1 MSIHMMSALVQWLKQ
16 EPLRK
21 GGTSMREET
30 FITQEY
36 DVFAGLDVS
45 KKSIAATFSN
55 RQGLIRSLQMPYNV
69 EYLLNHVRKHFADQK
84 IAFVYEAG
92 PTGYGLYDGL
102 AAEGYRCLIAAPS
115 MIPRAPGQRVKTNRL
130 DSRGL
135 SESLRAGQLQSIHI
149 PSPVYRELRHLTQLR
164 DTMVRQAAAH
174 KQRIKA
180 LLLLEGIDFPPAA
193 AGSQWTLRVK
203 AQLRKLGC
211 SRSVRFK
218 LDQLIDSLEFSEK
231 QVLSST
237 KEIRLFCK
245 EDKELSQSI
254 AYLMSIPGIGWI
266 VASQLLARIG
276 DWRQIDNVRQLGSF
290 LGLVPSENSTGDKVD
305 RGSITRVGDGRL
317 RSKLIQAAWSAIR
330 QDAELREFYRL
341 VCQRNGRGKGARI
354 AIVAVA
360 RKLTMRIHAV
370 LKKQRPYIVREQVHS
385 VPLTQEET
393 SPQGTTRRC
402 AEPGETE
409 NS

>member
-1 MSIHMMSALVQWLKQ
+1 
-16 EPLRK
+16 
-21 GGTSMREET
+21 MRDET
-30 FITQEY
+30 FTPQEY

-45 KKSIAATFSN
+45 KKSIAATFISQ
-55 RQGLIRSLQMPYNV
+55 QGFIRSLQMPHNV

-102 AAEGYRCLIAAPS
+102 AAQGYSCVIAAPA
-115 MIPRAPGQRVKTNRL
+115 MIPRAPGKRVKTNRL
-130 DSRGL
+130 DSRAL
-135 SESLRAGQLQSIHI
+135 SESLRGGQLKSIHV
-149 PSPVYRELRHLTQLR
+149 PSPIYRELRHLTQLR
-164 DTMVRQAAAH
+164 DTLVRQAAAH

-180 LLLLEGIDFPPAA
+180 LLLFEGIDFPPAA
-193 AGSQWTLRVK
+193 AGRQWTLRVK
-203 AQLRKLGC
+203 AQLRKLEC

-218 LDQLIDSLEFSEK
+218 LDQLLDGLEFCEK
-231 QVLSST
+231 QVVSST
-237 KEIRLFCK
+237 KEIRRFCK

-254 AYLMSIPGIGWI
+254 ACLMSVPGIGWI

-276 DWRQIDNVRQLGSF
+276 DWRQIENVRQLGSF
-290 LGLVPSENSTGDKVD
+290 LGLVPTEDSTGETVD
-305 RGSITRVGDGRL
+305 RGSITQVGDGRL

-330 QDAELREFYRL
+330 QDAELREFYRSI
-341 VCQRNGRGKGARI
+341 CRRNGAGKGPRI

-360 RKLTMRIHAV
+360 RKLSTRIYAI
-370 LKKQRPYIVREQVHS
+370 LKNQRPYVVREQVHS
-385 VPLTQEET
+385 APLTQEET

-402 AEPGETE
+402 AEPGETN

>member
-1 MSIHMMSALVQWLKQ
+1 
-16 EPLRK
+16 
-21 GGTSMREET
+21 MRDTT
-30 FITQEY
+30 FIAQEY

-45 KKSIAATFSN
+45 KKSIAATFTS
-55 RQGLIRSLQMPYNV
+55 QHGFIRSLQMPYSV

-102 AAEGYRCLIAAPS
+102 AAHGYSCMIAAPS
-115 MIPRAPGQRVKTNRL
+115 MIPRAPGNRVKTNRL

-135 SESLRAGQLQSIHI
+135 SESLRGGQLKSIHV
-149 PSPVYRELRHLTQLR
+149 PSAVYRELRHLTQLR

-180 LLLLEGIDFPPAA
+180 LLLLEGIDFPLAA

-203 AQLRKLGC
+203 AQLRKLSC
-211 SRSVRFK
+211 SGSVRFK
-218 LDQLIDSLEFSEK
+218 LDQLLDSLEFTEK

-237 KEIRLFCK
+237 KEIRRFCR
-245 EDKELSQSI
+245 EDAELSQSI
-254 AYLMSIPGIGWI
+254 AYLMSVPGIGWI

-276 DWRQIDNVRQLGSF
+276 DWREIDNVRQLGSF
-290 LGLVPSENSTGDKVD
+290 LGLVPTENSTGDRVD
-305 RGSITRVGDGRL
+305 RGSITRLGDGRL
-317 RSKLIQAAWSAIR
+317 RSKLIEAAWSAIR
-330 QDAELREFYRL
+330 QDTELREFYRS
-341 VCQRNGRGKGARI
+341 VCRRNPRGRGARI

-360 RKLTMRIHAV
+360 RKLSTRIYAV
-370 LKKQRPYIVREQVHS
+370 LKNQRPYIIREQVHS
-385 VPLTQEET
+385 APLTQEET

-402 AEPGETE
+402 AEPGETD

>member
-1 MSIHMMSALVQWLKQ
+1 
-16 EPLRK
+16 
-21 GGTSMREET
+21 MRDTT
-30 FITQEY
+30 FIPQEY

-45 KKSIAATFSN
+45 KKSIAATFTS
-55 RQGLIRSLQMPYNV
+55 QHGFIRSLQMPYSV

-102 AAEGYRCLIAAPS
+102 AAHGYSCMIAAPS
-115 MIPRAPGQRVKTNRL
+115 MIPRAPGNRVKTNRL

-135 SESLRAGQLQSIHI
+135 SESLRGGQLKSIHV
-149 PSPVYRELRHLTQLR
+149 PSAVYRELRHLTQLR

-180 LLLLEGIDFPPAA
+180 LLLLEGIDFPLAA

-203 AQLRKLGC
+203 AQLRKLSC
-211 SRSVRFK
+211 SGSVRFK
-218 LDQLIDSLEFSEK
+218 LDQLLDSLEFTEK

-237 KEIRLFCK
+237 KEIRRFCR
-245 EDKELSQSI
+245 EDAELSQSI
-254 AYLMSIPGIGWI
+254 AYLMSVPGIGWI

-276 DWRQIDNVRQLGSF
+276 DWREIDNVRQLGSF
-290 LGLVPSENSTGDKVD
+290 LGLVPTENSTGDRVD
-305 RGSITRVGDGRL
+305 RGSITRLGDGRL
-317 RSKLIQAAWSAIR
+317 RSKLIEAAWSAIR
-330 QDAELREFYRL
+330 QDTELREFYRS
-341 VCQRNGRGKGARI
+341 VCRRNPRGRGARI

-360 RKLTMRIHAV
+360 RKLSTRIYAV
-370 LKKQRPYIVREQVHS
+370 LKNQRPYIIREQVHS
-385 VPLTQEET
+385 APLTQEET

-402 AEPGETE
+402 AEPGETD